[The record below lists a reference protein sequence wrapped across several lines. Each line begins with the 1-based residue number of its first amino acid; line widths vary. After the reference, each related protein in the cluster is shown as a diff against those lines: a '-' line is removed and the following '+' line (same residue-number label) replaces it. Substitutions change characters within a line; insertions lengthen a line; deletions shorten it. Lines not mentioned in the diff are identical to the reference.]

1 MFFYF
6 IFYLLAG
13 SFVNVESSCPPVS
26 TVDNFNLT
34 EYVRDRWYI
43 QRQQVTNYLPIENNY
58 CVSAKYSISN
68 KKVPFYH
75 GTVLDVYNRAN
86 VNGINGTNE
95 NKNNYTLCARI
106 PDSNV
111 SSKLLVA
118 PCFLP
123 NIFAGDYWV
132 IDAGPSSNNYQY
144 AIVSGGQPTIQLKDG
159 CTTSTNGTNDSGFW
173 FFTRHQNVNMS
184 LINTMNEI
192 AHRKGFSLKLMNN
205 VTQLGCNYSD

>member
-6 IFYLLAG
+6 IFFLLLG
-13 SFVNVESSCPPVS
+13 SFINVESSCPNVS

-43 QRQQVTNYLPIENNY
+43 QRQQVTNYLPIETNY
-58 CVSAKYSISN
+58 CVSARYSISN
-68 KKVPFYH
+68 KKVPFYQ
-75 GTVLDVYNRAN
+75 GTVLNVYNQAN
-86 VNGINGTNE
+86 MDGVNGTNI
-95 NKNNYTLCARI
+95 NKNNFTLCARI

-173 FFTRHQNVNMS
+173 FFTRQQNVNNT
-184 LINTMNEI
+184 LINLMNTLARE
-192 AHRKGFSLKLMNN
+192 KGFSLMLMNN
-205 VTQLGCNYSD
+205 VTQKGCIY